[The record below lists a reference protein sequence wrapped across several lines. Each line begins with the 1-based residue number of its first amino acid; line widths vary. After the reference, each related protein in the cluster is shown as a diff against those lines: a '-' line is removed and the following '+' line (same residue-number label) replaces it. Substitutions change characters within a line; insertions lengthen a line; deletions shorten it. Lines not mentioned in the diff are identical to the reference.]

1 MYIIKNALKCINRAK
16 GRNVLIGVIV
26 FVIALSACIGL
37 SIRQAA
43 ESARSET
50 LENLTVTA
58 TISYDRQSMM
68 SGLSGKGEGG
78 GFDKDSFT
86 QNIEKMDGLTL
97 DEYEK
102 YAKADSVKDFYYT
115 TTTSLNGTE
124 DFSSVTTESD
134 EEEDTTT
141 NSQFGGMPQ
150 MPGGGGGFSGF
161 GGFGKG
167 GIGGGMQGDFTVT
180 GYSGEDA
187 MSNFVNGTATITSG
201 TVFTEGTAN
210 YDCIIPSELAEFN
223 SVEVGDK
230 IKIANPNDEDEIY
243 TLKVV
248 GIYTDSSAN
257 ESGTGFMGMTSSDP
271 ANQILMSYTALNK
284 IIAASE
290 KNATTETDEETGR
303 TSSTKLNGRLTG
315 TYVFSDVDSFELF
328 KEQATELGLS
338 KDYTIT
344 SSDLENYENS
354 LVPLDT
360 LSQLAGYFLI
370 VILVIGA
377 VILVVLNIF
386 NVRERKYE
394 IGVLTA
400 MGMKKGKVALQFI
413 CEIFVVTIFAV
424 TVGSGI
430 GAVASV
436 PVTNALLENQV
447 VSQSQ
452 QFDRIE
458 QGFGRGDS
466 DGEMPTPPSGDNNPG
481 GQGGFNPF
489 ESLMGVNN
497 EHAYVTEI
505 SSAMNLTVVI
515 QMLGIGILLTLVA
528 GAASMLFVMRYE
540 PLKILANR
548 D

>member
-43 ESARSET
+43 ESARTET

-68 SGLSGKGEGG
+68 SGLGGKGEGG
-78 GFDKDSFT
+78 GFDRDKFT

-97 DEYEK
+97 EEYQK

-115 TTTSLNGTE
+115 TTTSLDGTD
-124 DFSSVTTESD
+124 DFSSVTTETES
-134 EEEDTTT
+134 ENTTT
-141 NSQFGGMPQ
+141 NNQFGGMPQ
-150 MPGGGGGFSGF
+150 PGGGGGFSGF

-187 MSNFVNGTATITSG
+187 MTNFVNGTATITSG
-201 TVFTEGTAN
+201 TVFTEGTNN

-223 SVEVGDK
+223 SIKVGDK
-230 IKIANPNDEDEIY
+230 VKVANPNNEDEVY

-271 ANQILMSYTALNK
+271 ANQILMSYNALNK

-290 KNATTETDEETGR
+290 KNATTETDSETGR

-315 TYVFSDVDSFELF
+315 TYVFSDVDSYELF
-328 KEQATELGLS
+328 KEQATEMGLS
-338 KDYTIT
+338 DEYTIT
-344 SSDLENYENS
+344 SSDLESYESS
-354 LVPLDT
+354 LVPLNT
-360 LSQLAGYFLI
+360 LSELAGYFLI
-370 VILVIGA
+370 VILLIGA
-377 VILVVLNIF
+377 VILIVLNIF

-424 TVGSGI
+424 TIGAGI

-447 VSQSQ
+447 ASQSQ

-458 QGFGRGDS
+458 QGFGRGDR
-466 DGEMPTPPSGDNNPG
+466 DDDMPTPPSGGFGQG

-489 ESLMGVNN
+489 ESLMGINN
-497 EHAYVTEI
+497 ENAYVTEI
-505 SSAMNLTVVI
+505 SSAMNLTVVV
-515 QMLGIGILLTLVA
+515 QMLGIGILLTLIS